1 MNRKNVARLAF
12 TIVILCFLL
21 STFMSLFTLR
31 MMAKRNMEEISKT
44 LAARVYDTIGGKLS
58 EPAVV
63 SSTMANDHFL
73 VEFLEMEDSYNV
85 NEAIQLMAD
94 YLSRIKNTL
103 GYEAAFVVSEGSK
116 RYYSYGG
123 LNKQL
128 DLGRS
133 ERDQWYAR
141 FVESGRDY
149 ELDVDRDE
157 VGQDHWT
164 VFVDARIESNDG
176 TLLGV
181 CGVGA
186 RMEGCQELF
195 KNLEN
200 EYGVKI
206 SLTDEEGLIHVNTD
220 ESKIET
226 EYLENLNLTDA
237 RDYAFQKLS
246 SNRYAVTK
254 YVEKLGWY
262 LVVESDGNR
271 TKAELINVV
280 VLNVAVYLFVIVIMI
295 LAVRIIIARTKAL
308 AYASLVDQPTQLK
321 NRRAFEE
328 RKSELSGQELKE
340 DLVYVTADLNG
351 LKKAND
357 TLGHAAGDEL
367 IRGAADCLRE
377 CFEEYGDV
385 FRIGGDEFAAIL
397 FCTEDNLK
405 AALDRLEKRTAEWR
419 GKQVQELSI
428 ACGYASSREFPSENI
443 AELSRISDERMYAA
457 KDEYYR
463 QTGKDRRKA

>member
-12 TIVILCFLL
+12 AIVILCFLL
-21 STFMSLFTLR
+21 SIFMSLFTLR

-44 LAARVYDTIGGKLS
+44 LAARVYDTIGGELS
-58 EPAVV
+58 ETTVV

-73 VEFLEMEDSYNV
+73 VEFLEEEGSYDTK
-85 NEAIQLMAD
+85 EAIQLMAD
-94 YLSRIKNTL
+94 YLSRIKNAL
-103 GYEAAFVVSEGSK
+103 GYEAAFVVSEGTK

-123 LNKQL
+123 LNKKL
-128 DLGRS
+128 DLERS
-133 ERDQWYAR
+133 VRDQWYAR

-164 VFVDARIESNDG
+164 VFVDARIESDDG

-186 RMEGCQELF
+186 RMKDCQELF
-195 KNLEN
+195 KDLEN

-206 SLTDEEGLIHVNTD
+206 SLTDEDGLILVTAD

-226 EYLENLNLTDA
+226 EYLKNLNLTGA
-237 RDYAFQKLS
+237 QDYAFQKLS
-246 SNRYAVTK
+246 ANRYAVTK
-254 YVEKLGWY
+254 YVEKLDWY

-271 TKAELINVV
+271 TKSELINVIA
-280 VLNVAVYLFVIVIMI
+280 LNVAVYLFVIVIMI

-308 AYASLVDQPTQLK
+308 TYASLVDQSTQLK

-328 RKSELSGQELKE
+328 RKAELSGQ
-340 DLVYVTADLNG
+340 DLSENLIYVTADLNG

-377 CFEEYGDV
+377 CFKQYGDV

-397 FCTEDNLK
+397 FCTEEELK
-405 AALDRLEKRTAEWR
+405 SALNRLDKCTGEWK

-428 ACGYASSREFPSENI
+428 AYGYASSREFPSENI

-463 QTGKDRRKA
+463 KTGRDRRKA